1 MEVGISEQGMQFVFT
16 VVFGL
21 SMGLVYDILW
31 SLRQEMP
38 WLVHIID
45 FLTGLILLLCN
56 VVLLLYVGDGE
67 YRIFFPVGICV
78 GFVLWRVTG
87 GRFRS
92 VLNKVLWRP
101 IFFLPRKILVF
112 LQKFIRKL
120 KKFLKN
126 PFSNKKKSVKI

>member
-92 VLNKVLWRP
+92 VLNKAIWRP